1 MHYSFDFRRR
11 AATDQFP
18 SSLSSSTAFPVE
30 RKTQYV
36 HFLSSRQLPNYK
48 KKHHQL
54 LPCIG
59 LTSVASASNE
69 QPLIRSGV
77 HRIFKRIEGD
87 MVGSVQ
93 LGDVFRQ
100 VPRFKFCKAEVQG
113 SEASQALQ
121 ALDKLLAWSLECVAL
136 VRKRRRIFGT
146 TSHQ

>member
-100 VPRFKFCKAEVQG
+100 VPDGRTTRNERTACKR
-113 SEASQALQ
+113 
-121 ALDKLLAWSLECVAL
+121 WAL
-136 VRKRRRIFGT
+136 VHSWFAVLALSGTRHVYVSCWQRRVI
-146 TSHQ
+146 S